1 MSSREYNWEDHYSGA
16 IRGRMLKITQEQHR
30 CMDVLRGIRRDKQI
44 LDLEILE
51 IEQKYPDLDTCF
63 RQISGPDYF
72 DRRQLKMVVR
82 LMADVE
88 NWHAMHM
95 HNIETELEQL
105 HEMID
110 SHHHGQYTL

>member
-1 MSSREYNWEDHYSGA
+1 MSSREYNWEKYSGA
-16 IRGRMLKITQEQHR
+16 IRGRMLKITQERHC
-30 CMDVLRGIRRDKQI
+30 CMDVLRDIRRDKQI

-63 RQISGPDYF
+63 RSISRPDYF

-105 HEMID
+105 HELID
-110 SHHHGQYTL
+110 SHRHGQYAL